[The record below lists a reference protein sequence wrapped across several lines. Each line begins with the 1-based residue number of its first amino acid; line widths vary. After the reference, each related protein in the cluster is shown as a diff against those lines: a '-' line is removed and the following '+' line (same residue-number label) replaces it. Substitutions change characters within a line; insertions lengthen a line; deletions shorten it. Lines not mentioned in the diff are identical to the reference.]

1 MKHETPPN
9 LIDMA
14 IKIAGSQTRLG
25 ELCGV
30 SQNAIWSARQAGRVS
45 AELAVSIES
54 ATDGKIPRWKLRPD
68 LWDAP
73 KKSGAAA

>member
-1 MKHETPPN
+1 MKHEAVPE
-9 LIDMA
+9 LIEIA
-14 IKIAGSQTRLG
+14 IKIAGSQARLG

-45 AELAVSIES
+45 AELAVGIDG
-54 ATDGKIPRWKLRPD
+54 ATGGKVPRWKLRPD

-73 KKSGAAA
+73 NKVGAA